1 MKWVDA
7 VLRGRTIRWFL
18 AVVALY
24 LAYQI
29 WLNAKYYGTDW
40 PCWDY
45 MLISGFLAFLVAIS
59 LASDINRRLDA
70 AIDRLRLNN
79 ALIVTED
86 GVARLKED
94 MAERGKTIQ
103 IWSAFVIFSL
113 IFGSYVWVFGTVAA
127 QIWHAWRQGALPQ
140 GGVALVELGIFTLI
154 SALAA
159 ALAGLF
165 FGRLAHYGTLAS
177 VLSTDEG
184 RLRIVPG
191 HFDGASGLK
200 PIGDFYLY
208 QALLFA
214 IPILWFGLWWAWI
227 IPNYKDVICSVT
239 GQPQFLFREWQE
251 PFFILWLVVL
261 GYFYFAFVRPFWML
275 RRRLRTTR
283 ADLNQHEAVRI
294 EGEILE
300 RQKRLLLETSDR
312 RDDTADEIDRLSRHL
327 WSIRTMT
334 DWPMDFSTLA
344 KYRSIVLGE
353 VLLPLAAAAVSSF
366 DLGSS
371 GSSALQWIHSWWG
384 GAS

>member
-1 MKWVDA
+1 
-7 VLRGRTIRWFL
+7 
-18 AVVALY
+18 
-24 LAYQI
+24 
-29 WLNAKYYGTDW
+29 
-40 PCWDY
+40 

-59 LASDINRRLDA
+59 FASDINRRLDA

-113 IFGSYVWVFGTVAA
+113 IFGSYVWVFGTFAA
-127 QIWHAWRQGALPQ
+127 QIWHAWRQGALPPGRSSPCRTRHLHTDQ
-140 GGVALVELGIFTLI
+140 R
-154 SALAA
+154 SR
-159 ALAGLF
+159 
-165 FGRLAHYGTLAS
+165 RLAHYGTLAS

-344 KYRSIVLGE
+344 KYQSIVLGE

-371 GSSALQWIHSWWG
+371 GSSTLQWIHSRWG